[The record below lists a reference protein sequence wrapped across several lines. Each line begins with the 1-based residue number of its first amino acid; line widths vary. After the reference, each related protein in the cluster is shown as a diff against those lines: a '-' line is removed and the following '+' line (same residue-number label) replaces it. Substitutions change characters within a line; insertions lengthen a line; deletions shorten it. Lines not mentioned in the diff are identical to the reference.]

1 MSFFET
7 GDATFNPN
15 LEKINPTDRVHA
27 DTPNERFNQLINN
40 DVALKN
46 QLDTHN
52 HDGTYANINHK
63 HSEYVEKEELGASLT
78 GVAKETEQYAIE
90 NKVKEIATEVTNIT
104 SGISENLQGVAKE
117 TSEYNIENKIK
128 EIENNVKHIKDSLGT
143 GNSVIKSIQ
152 RGTFTMASTERYRT
166 VSISPVNT
174 SKTIVLLQGF
184 RTEYNTQYFS
194 YSFYLSSFNSNSF
207 SITAETASSL
217 VSVVGTC
224 SWQVIE
230 FY

>member
-1 MSFFET
+1 MSYR
-7 GDATFNPN
+7 GN
-15 LEKINPTDRVHA
+15 TD
-27 DTPNERFNQLINN
+27 DKFTN
-40 DVALKN
+40 
-46 QLDTHN
+46 
-52 HDGTYANINHK
+52 
-63 HSEYVEKEELGASLT
+63 KEEIEYPL
-78 GVAKETEQYAIE
+78 ETDIV
-90 NKVKEIATEVTNIT
+90 NIKVLNNNTKLLDEKKVNICDIQE
-104 SGISENLQGVAKE
+104 SLQGIAKE
-117 TSEYNIENKIK
+117 TSQYNIENKIK
-128 EIENNVKHIKDSLGT
+128 QVENDVRHIKGALGT

-174 SKTIVLLQGF
+174 AKTIVLLQGF

-194 YSFYLSSFNSNSF
+194 YSFYLSDFRSNSF

>member
-27 DTPNERFNQLINN
+27 DIPNERFNHLINN

-63 HSEYVEKEELGASLT
+63 HSEYIEKEELGASLT
-78 GVAKETEQYAIE
+78 
-90 NKVKEIATEVTNIT
+90 
-104 SGISENLQGVAKE
+104 GVAKE

-174 SKTIVLLQGF
+174 AKTIVLLQGF

-194 YSFYLSSFNSNSF
+194 YSFYLSDFRSNSF

>member
-1 MSFFET
+1 MSFK
-7 GDATFNPN
+7 N
-15 LEKINPTDRVHA
+15 LTKEIKEKSI
-27 DTPNERFNQLINN
+27 
-40 DVALKN
+40 LKDEN
-46 QLDTHN
+46 KYIDEDDKFTN
-52 HDGTYANINHK
+52 
-63 HSEYVEKEELGASLT
+63 KEEIEYPL
-78 GVAKETEQYAIE
+78 ETDIV
-90 NKVKEIATEVTNIT
+90 NIKVLNNNTKLLDEKKVNI
-104 SGISENLQGVAKE
+104 SDIQENLQGIAKE
-117 TSEYNIENKIK
+117 TSKYNIENKIK
-128 EIENNVKHIKDSLGT
+128 QVENDIKQIKQSLGT

-174 SKTIVLLQGF
+174 AKTIVLLQGF

-194 YSFYLSSFNSNSF
+194 YSFYLSDFRSNSF